1 MSYTKLGLAALTGV
15 AAAYGFTGGRAR
27 GRRVRVGT
35 DTLNPVQDAVF
46 RAVKR
51 AAPSGT
57 KWRVIRGKQ
66 HPITGYEDWD
76 GEMVPIR
83 DESRLEPASTRG
95 LQLIT
100 DNWRSGDA
108 LLNQLSGGYEKP
120 GDVAT
125 PALIQAMEKQGWQL
139 RKSQWN
145 GHISASAFSRG
156 TGEKRPPYLQVVG
169 PGHLIEFTRGQE
181 TTVLSIAVGPWRTMY
196 DDYSE
201 SSVIAPGQ
209 SKAYPILFVGYWGE
223 RLPSTGWWG

>member
-15 AAAYGFTGGRAR
+15 AAAYGLSGGRAR
-27 GRRVRVGT
+27 GRRVEVGT

-76 GEMVPIR
+76 GEMMPIR
-83 DESRLEPASTRG
+83 DESRLEPDSTRG

-100 DNWRSGDA
+100 DNWRSGDR
-108 LLNQLSGGYEKP
+108 LLRDLSGAYGKNK
-120 GDVAT
+120 DVAI
-125 PALIQAMEKQGWQL
+125 PALTQAMEKQGWHL
-139 RKSQWN
+139 RKSRWSA
-145 GHISASAFSRG
+145 HISTSAFSRG
-156 TGEKRPPYLQVVG
+156 TGRKNPPYLQVVG
-169 PGHLIEFTRGQE
+169 PGHLIAFTRGQE
-181 TTVLSIAVGPWRTMY
+181 TTVLAIGVGPWRTMY

-201 SSVIAPGQ
+201 SSVLAPDQ
-209 SKAYPILFVGYWGE
+209 SKAYPILFVG
-223 RLPSTGWWG
+223 WWGNSLREALP